1 MAHMN
6 ITHMAQKIIYSRLF
20 CGIII
25 RFDID
30 FKILLELKAIKI
42 DEELFIAGVEQLP
55 CF

>member
-6 ITHMAQKIIYSRLF
+6 ITVIAQKIISSRLF

-42 DEELFIAGVEQLP
+42 DEELFIAGVE
-55 CF
+55 